1 MVLVKRI
8 LLFLLSIVFTIL
20 LLIGATTS
28 YAKDEFNT
36 ETMESNIRYYTIEW
50 VDVADKN
57 NKKYVCGT
65 KVTTFDNSGRK
76 FVMEYYNILMDD
88 DTIISRFELD
98 AIQISFEKIEPLETN
113 DLNIRLYAS
122 KVVKDGK
129 DILGG
134 PRGENYKYKGIALE
148 FTDFDLE
155 GNTKIFKTLYKG
167 GYSIEAHIIPNS
179 AIVVPIVVNTKYTKE
194 SEKVLDN
201 CLKELIH
208 NYEQAQKP
216 KGEVFSEQ
224 AQHVG

>member
-134 PRGENYKYKGIALE
+134 PRGEVDNYKGIALE

-155 GNTKIFKTLYKG
+155 VNTELFKTLYKG
-167 GYSIEAHIIPNS
+167 GYNIEAYIIPGS
-179 AIVVPIVVNTKYTKE
+179 STVVPIASNTKYAKE
-194 SEKVLDN
+194 SEEILDD

>member
-1 MVLVKRI
+1 MVLVKKI

-113 DLNIRLYAS
+113 DLDIRLYAS

-134 PRGENYKYKGIALE
+134 PRGEVDNYKGISLE
-148 FTDFDLE
+148 FLDFDLE
-155 GNTKIFKTLYKG
+155 LNTELFKTLYKG
-167 GYSIEAHIIPNS
+167 GYNIEAYIIPGAS
-179 AIVVPIVVNTKYTKE
+179 TIVPIVLNTKYTKE
-194 SEKVLDN
+194 SEEVLDD
-201 CLKELIH
+201 CLKELIL

-224 AQHVG
+224 VQHVG